1 MELDMNHAVRF
12 TIFALAFNVIVL
24 VPVISV
30 LMLGLSPA
38 DQVFGPITEGRQI
51 LTSIYI
57 AIAIVSVAL
66 IAMHLKQM
74 AWAMPM
80 SVALFAVQITYKITT
95 VPMVGILNPVV
106 ITNLVVVAVQLL
118 VLFILWQTHN
128 RS

>member
-1 MELDMNHAVRF
+1 MNHAVRF

-66 IAMHLKQM
+66 IVMHLKQM

-118 VLFILWQTHN
+118 VLSILWQTHN
-128 RS
+128 QS